1 MRKLARG
8 VVREIVR
15 KRELVKGI
23 VRVRAILEVTVR
35 SMETAQYL
43 VLLALAH
50 AHQQQNALQSIG
62 WGDVVQKVMME
73 MIMVTTMVVVMV
85 VMMLIVMVIAMMMVI
100 TIDNGDGDR

>member
-1 MRKLARG
+1 MEAREVTARMR
-8 VVREIVR
+8 V
-15 KRELVKGI
+15 RELVSGILRGI
-23 VRVRAILEVTVR
+23 VRVEVTVR
-35 SMETAQYL
+35 SMETAHYL